1 MTEDVG
7 TTARGSLSGKRKLAI
22 WERERGCCMECGVKL
37 MTGQFIYEHVR
48 ALELGGTDTDDN
60 IRLTC
65 KPCAKEKTK
74 KDHKMA
80 AKAKRVKQNHLG
92 LKRRVRRCHMVRC
105 PNGKRRWMAPSYR
118 VERYEAVRPTSCCIA
133 YYRV

>member
-1 MTEDVG
+1 MIEDMG

-22 WERERGCCMECGVKL
+22 WEREKGCCMECGVKL

-80 AKAKRVKQNHLG
+80 AKAKRVKQNYLG
-92 LKRRVRRCHMVRC
+92 LKQSRSPLPC
-105 PNGKRRWMAPSYR
+105 GKMSKWKKKMDGTVVPR
-118 VERYEAVRPTSCCIA
+118 
-133 YYRV
+133 

>member
-48 ALELGGTDTDDN
+48 AL
-60 IRLTC
+60 
-65 KPCAKEKTK
+65 

-92 LKRRVRRCHMVRC
+92 LKQSRTPM
-105 PNGKRRWMAPSYR
+105 PYGKMSKWKKKLDGSIVPR
-118 VERYEAVRPTSCCIA
+118 
-133 YYRV
+133 